1 MDVSTFARYF
11 PRLYHLTF
19 ASNLPSIREHGLLS
33 PQALAHRYSF
43 SPEESTAVLEQRRR
57 CIQQLHGIT
66 IRDQHTAQES
76 KMKSCLVGITI
87 PEWITLLNSKI
98 FFFVSKQ
105 KADVLAKSYAA
116 YDNLLLEID
125 TASLL
130 ATHAEYASLCR
141 INSGSFLYN
150 PRPRG
155 RTSFIPLQA
164 YCYRNKRDTPAELSI
179 DVHIPEILQ
188 ISSIAT

>member
-1 MDVSTFARYF
+1 MSASSPGTFPGF
-11 PRLYHLTF
+11 ITSIF
-19 ASNLPSIREHGLLS
+19 ASNLHSIREHGLLS

-43 SPEESTAVLEQRRR
+43 SPEESIAVLEQRSR

-66 IRDQHTAQES
+66 LRDRHPAQES
-76 KMKSCLVGITI
+76 KMKSCLVRITV

-105 KADVLAKSYAA
+105 KADVLAKSYAD

-125 TASLL
+125 TAALL

-150 PRPRG
+150 PRPRS
-155 RTSFIPLQA
+155 RASFIQLQA
-164 YCYRNKRDTPAELSI
+164 YSYKNKRDTRRN
-179 DVHIPEILQ
+179 
-188 ISSIAT
+188 